1 MFDVY
6 KLREEFPILKR
17 KINGKNLIYF
27 DNAASTQKPKRV
39 IEKIKE
45 VYENF
50 YANVHRG
57 IHTLSQEA
65 SEEYENAHKI
75 VADFINADFEEV
87 IFTRNTTES
96 INLVAYSYALN
107 NLKKDDE
114 ILISVMEHHSN
125 LVPWQFVSKKVGCK
139 LKYVSLN
146 ENFEVDIE
154 DLKEKISPRTKIV
167 SITHISNV
175 LGSINDIK
183 EIIKIAHENE
193 AIVIIDAAQSA
204 PHLKLDVKKLDVDF
218 LAFSSHKMLG
228 PTGIGVLYGKK
239 EILEEM
245 EPFIFGGDMISDVDF
260 YSAIWN
266 KLPWKFEA
274 GTPNIADAIGFAEAI
289 KFLEE
294 LKMENVEKYL
304 NELTKYFLEKFSELK
319 SFKIVGKL
327 DEKNRAPIFSFIH
340 EKLKAHEIAKI
351 LDLEGIMIR
360 SGFHCAHPLMRYL
373 NLYDAGGTA
382 RASLYI
388 YNTKEEIDYFV
399 EILKKLESK

>member
-1 MFDVY
+1 M
-6 KLREEFPILKR
+6 
-17 KINGKNLIYF
+17 
-27 DNAASTQKPKRV
+27 
-39 IEKIKE
+39 
-45 VYENF
+45 
-50 YANVHRG
+50 
-57 IHTLSQEA
+57 
-65 SEEYENAHKI
+65 
-75 VADFINADFEEV
+75 
-87 IFTRNTTES
+87 
-96 INLVAYSYALN
+96 
-107 NLKKDDE
+107 KKDDE

-139 LKYVSLN
+139 LKYVGLN
-146 ENFEVDIE
+146 ENFEVDLK
-154 DLKEKISPRTKIV
+154 DFKEKISSKTKIV

-175 LGSINDIK
+175 LGSINNIK

-204 PHLKLDVKKLDVDF
+204 PHLKLDVKDLDVDF

-228 PTGIGVLYGKK
+228 PTGIGVLYGKR

-327 DEKNRAPIFSFIH
+327 DEKNRAPIFSFVH

-373 NLYDAGGTA
+373 NLYDIGGTA

-399 EILKKLESK
+399 EVHKKLENK